1 MIRAISLA
9 LLCAASFAAV
19 YWMTAPD
26 ADEPVAT
33 SAAQSSEPTSSGD
46 MQTPVAIDNNL
57 ALRSEPTHPVRDVTP
72 SNVTA
77 GPKVTGPLVRVSPP
91 AAEEPTPSPEARREL
106 LYKPV
111 VISAGVIRAR
121 DIEIRLAGIAVTEP
135 ERSCGEGASA
145 WPCGRVARTALRRFI
160 RGRAIGCEIPPG
172 ADAIPNPAHCFV
184 GVDDIAEW
192 LVAQG
197 WAKRSGSDY
206 SDAEKAAHDGKLGL
220 YAESRPGLQPDEV
233 AARR

>member
-19 YWMTAPD
+19 YWVTAPD
-26 ADEPVAT
+26 AEEPVAQAPAT
-33 SAAQSSEPTSSGD
+33 ES
-46 MQTPVAIDNNL
+46 PVAMDSTDL
-57 ALRSEPTHPVRDVTP
+57 TLRSEPETQPTHPVRDVTP

-91 AAEEPTPSPEARREL
+91 SAEEPTPPPEARREL

-111 VISAGVIRAR
+111 VLSAGVIQAR

-135 ERSCGEGASA
+135 ERSCGDGASA
-145 WPCGRVARTALRRFI
+145 WPCGRVARAALRRFI

-172 ADAIPNPAHCFV
+172 SDAIPNPAHCFV
-184 GVDDIAEW
+184 GADDIAEW

-206 SDAEKAAHDGKLGL
+206 SDAEKAARDGKLGL
-220 YAESRPGLQPDEV
+220 YSENRPGLQPDEV